1 MNFLEHIFSNLES
14 SGSRPVLQEPH
25 EGGLVAATGTE
36 LRTQIEIAR
45 GFFRSARLQKGDRC
59 VLLAPNSIRWVAA
72 DFALMAEAVIVVPLN
87 TRQTPAELAVMIRDA
102 DPRLICAGDAALA
115 DEVRVELLSSTS
127 RIAMF
132 DEIFGADA
140 STKSQPPHFTPPIKL
155 AASDPLTIIY
165 TSGTSGE
172 PKGVILSAGN
182 VNFMLGCIMMRLDQ
196 LMSGHAGVERVFH
209 YAPFNFAAAWML
221 LLSCLSRKSV
231 LTLSMN
237 ISRLQAEMKVAAPN
251 YFLNVPL
258 LLERVRRGVEENVT
272 KTGGIVA
279 KIFNRAKAGWFAR
292 HDAENPRNQ
301 GGLSLAVA
309 RAVIFSTIR
318 KKIGPNLKAL
328 ICGSAPL
335 SRETQLFFMMLGIPV
350 LQAYGLT
357 ETTAICT
364 LDIPGSVEPGWV
376 GSAVP
381 GIDMKL
387 GADEEIL
394 VRGPNIFPGYWNRP
408 EESAKVLRDGW
419 FHSGDQGEVNANG
432 NWRIIGRIKNLL
444 VLSSGHNVAPEPIE
458 EKLQAALPGAQ
469 QVVLIGH
476 GRSYLTAIIAGE
488 VNREVVAKEIET
500 MNAGQPHYKRIHG
513 FHVEPQAFTMES
525 GLLTANGKLRRAA
538 IAEYFAPQI
547 EALYR
552 EKRA

>member
-1 MNFLEHIFSNLES
+1 MNFLEHIFKNLES
-14 SGSRPVLQEPH
+14 SGSRAVLQEPH
-25 EGGLVAATGTE
+25 ESGLIAATGAG
-36 LRTQIEIAR
+36 LRAQIEIAR
-45 GFFRSARLQKGDRC
+45 EFFRSAGLQKGDRC

-72 DFALMAEAVIVVPLN
+72 NMALMAEGVIAVPLN
-87 TRQTPAELAVMIRDA
+87 TRQTPAELAVMTRDA
-102 DPRLICAGDAALA
+102 DPKLICAGDATLA
-115 DEVRVELLSSTS
+115 DAMRAEFPSNP
-127 RIAMF
+127 RIVLF
-132 DEIFGADA
+132 DEIFSANVAAKSSSPIALAD
-140 STKSQPPHFTPPIKL
+140 
-155 AASDPLTIIY
+155 SDPLTIIY

-172 PKGVILSAGN
+172 PKGVILTAGN
-182 VNFMLGCIMMRLDQ
+182 VNFMLGCIMQRLDQ
-196 LMSGHAGVERVFH
+196 LMSGHADVERVFH

-221 LLSCLSRKSV
+221 LLTCLSRKSL

-237 ISRLQAEMKVAAPN
+237 ISRIQDEMKVAAPN

-258 LLERVRRGVEENVT
+258 LLERVRRGVEDNVA
-272 KTGGIVA
+272 KTSGIVA
-279 KIFNRAKAGWFAR
+279 KIFNSAKSGWFAR
-292 HDAENPRNQ
+292 HDIEDPRNQ
-301 GGLSLAVA
+301 GGISLAIA
-309 RAVIFSTIR
+309 RAIIFPTIR

-335 SRETQLFFMMLGIPV
+335 SRETQLFFMMIGIPV

-364 LDIPGSVEPGWV
+364 LDIPGKVEPGWV

-381 GIDMKL
+381 GIEMKL
-387 GADEEIL
+387 GTDEEIL

-408 EESAKVLRDGW
+408 EETAKVLRDGW
-419 FHSGDQGEVNANG
+419 FHSGDQGELNANG

-444 VLSSGHNVAPEPIE
+444 VLSSGHNVAPEPVE

-476 GRSYLTAIIAGE
+476 GRSYLIAIVAGE
-488 VNREVVAKEIET
+488 VNRADVAKEIET
-500 MNAGQPHYKRIHG
+500 MNADQPHYKRIHG

-525 GLLTANGKLRRAA
+525 GLMTANGKLRRNA
-538 IAEYFAPQI
+538 ITEYLAPQI

>member
-1 MNFLEHIFSNLES
+1 MNFLEHIFNNLEN

-25 EGGLVAATGTE
+25 ESGIVASIGAE
-36 LRTQIEIAR
+36 LRAQIEIAR
-45 GFFRSARLQKGDRC
+45 AFFRNAGLQKADRC

-72 DFALMAEAVIVVPLN
+72 NLALMAEGVIAVPLN
-87 TRQTPAELAVMIRDA
+87 TRQTPAELSVMVRDA
-102 DPRLICAGDAALA
+102 NPKLICAGDSALA
-115 DEVRVELLSSTS
+115 DAMRAEFPSTP
-127 RIAMF
+127 RIIQF
-132 DEIFGADA
+132 DEIFSAAAAGKL
-140 STKSQPPHFTPPIKL
+140 SPPIAL
-155 AASDPLTIIY
+155 AESDPLTIIY

-172 PKGVILSAGN
+172 PKGVVLTTGN

-196 LMSGHAGVERVFH
+196 LMSGYSDVERVFH

-221 LLSCLSRKSV
+221 LLSCLSRKSL

-237 ISRLQAEMKVAAPN
+237 ISRLQLEMKIAAPN

-258 LLERVRRGVEENVT
+258 LLERVRRGVEDNVV

-279 KIFNRAKAGWFAR
+279 KIFNSAKAGWFAR
-292 HDAENPRNQ
+292 HDLENPRSE
-301 GGLSLAVA
+301 GGISLAIA
-309 RAVIFSTIR
+309 RAIVFPTIR

-364 LDIPGSVEPGWV
+364 LDIPGKVEPGWV

-381 GIDMKL
+381 GIEMKL

-408 EESAKVLRDGW
+408 EETTKVLRDGW
-419 FHSGDQGEVNANG
+419 FHSGDQGELNANG

-458 EKLQAALPGAQ
+458 EKLQAALPRAQ

-476 GRSYLTAIIAGE
+476 GRSYLIAILAGE
-488 VNREVVAKEIET
+488 VNRDAVAKEIET
-500 MNAGQPHYKRIHG
+500 MNAAQPHYKKIHG

-525 GLLTANGKLRRAA
+525 GLLTANGKLRRNA
-538 IAEYFAPQI
+538 IAEHFAPQI

>member
-1 MNFLEHIFSNLES
+1 MNFLEQILNNLES

-25 EGGLVAATGTE
+25 ESGLVTATGAE
-36 LRTQIEIAR
+36 LRAQIEIAR
-45 GFFRSARLQKGDRC
+45 SFFRSSGLQKGDRC

-72 DFALMAEAVIVVPLN
+72 DMALMAEGVIAVPLN

-102 DPRLICAGDAALA
+102 SPELICAGDATLA
-115 DEVRVELLSSTS
+115 DAMRAEFSSSPRVVL
-127 RIAMF
+127 F
-132 DEIFGADA
+132 DEIFSANTA
-140 STKSQPPHFTPPIKL
+140 EKSSSPL
-155 AASDPLTIIY
+155 ALVDSDPLTIIY

-172 PKGVILSAGN
+172 PKGVILTAGN
-182 VNFMLGCIMMRLDQ
+182 VNFMLGCIMARLDQ
-196 LMSGHAGVERVFH
+196 LMSGHADVERVLH

-221 LLSCLSRKSV
+221 LLSCLSRKSL

-237 ISRLQAEMKVAAPN
+237 ISRIQDEMKIAAPN

-258 LLERVRRGVEENVT
+258 LLERVRRGVEDNVT

-279 KIFNRAKAGWFAR
+279 KIFNSAKSGWFAR
-292 HDAENPRNQ
+292 HDIENPRAK
-301 GGLSLAVA
+301 GGISLAIA
-309 RAVIFSTIR
+309 RIIIFPTIR

-335 SRETQLFFMMLGIPV
+335 LRETQLFFMMIGIPV

-364 LDIPGSVEPGWV
+364 LDIPGKVEPGWV

-381 GIDMKL
+381 GIEMKL

-394 VRGPNIFPGYWNRP
+394 VRGPNISPGYWNRP

-419 FHSGDQGEVNANG
+419 FHSGDQGEVNPNG

-458 EKLQAALPGAQ
+458 EELQAALPRAQ

-476 GRSYLTAIIAGE
+476 GRSYLIAIVAGE
-488 VNREVVAKEIET
+488 VNRADVMKEIET
-500 MNAGQPHYKRIHG
+500 MNADQPHYKRIHG

-525 GLLTANGKLRRAA
+525 GLMTANGKLRRNA
-538 IAEYFAPQI
+538 ISEYFAPQI
-547 EALYR
+547 EAIYR
-552 EKRA
+552 EKRV

>member
-1 MNFLEHIFSNLES
+1 MNFLEHILNNLEN
-14 SGSRPVLQEPH
+14 SGSRAVLQEPH
-25 EGGLVAATGTE
+25 ESGLVVATGTE
-36 LRTQIEIAR
+36 LRAQIETAR
-45 GFFRSARLQKGDRC
+45 AFFRGAGLQKGDRC

-72 DFALMAEAVIVVPLN
+72 DMALMAEGVIAVPLN
-87 TRQTPAELAVMIRDA
+87 TRQTPAELAVMIRDC
-102 DPRLICAGDAALA
+102 DPRLICAGDKTLA
-115 DEVRVELLSSTS
+115 DSVRAELPSAP
-127 RIAMF
+127 RIALF
-132 DEIFGADA
+132 DEIFSANADG
-140 STKSQPPHFTPPIKL
+140 KSPTQQFTPPV
-155 AASDPLTIIY
+155 ASADADPLTIIY

-172 PKGVILSAGN
+172 PKGVILTVGN
-182 VNFMLGCIMMRLDQ
+182 VNFMLGCIMARLDQ
-196 LMSGHAGVERVFH
+196 LMSGHADVEHVFH

-221 LLSCLSRKSV
+221 LLSCLSRKSL

-237 ISRLQAEMKVAAPN
+237 ISRIQDEMKIAAPN

-258 LLERVRRGVEENVT
+258 LLERVRRGVEDNVA

-279 KIFNRAKAGWFAR
+279 KLFNRAKAGWFAR
-292 HDAENPRNQ
+292 HDTDNPRKN
-301 GGLSLAVA
+301 GGISLAIA
-309 RAVIFSTIR
+309 RAIVFPTIR
-318 KKIGPNLKAL
+318 RKIGPNLKAL

-335 SRETQLFFMMLGIPV
+335 TRDTQLFFMMLGIPV

-364 LDIPGSVEPGWV
+364 LDIPGKVEPGWV

-381 GIDMKL
+381 GVEMKL

-419 FHSGDQGEVNANG
+419 FHSGDQGELNANG

-458 EKLQAALPGAQ
+458 EKLQATLPGAQ

-476 GRSYLTAIIAGE
+476 GRSYLTAIVAGE

-500 MNAGQPHYKRIHG
+500 MNSGQPHYKRIHG
-513 FHVEPQAFTMES
+513 FHIESQAFTMEG
-525 GLLTANGKLRRAA
+525 GLMTANGKLRRNA

>member
-1 MNFLEHIFSNLES
+1 MNFLEHIFKNLES
-14 SGSRPVLQEPH
+14 SDGRPVLQEPH
-25 EGGLVAATGTE
+25 ESGLVAATAGE
-36 LRTQIEIAR
+36 LRGQIEIAR
-45 GFFRSARLQKGDRC
+45 TFFRNAGLKKGDRC

-72 DFALMAEAVIVVPLN
+72 DMALMADGVIVVPLN
-87 TRQTPAELAVMIRDA
+87 TRQTTTEVAVMIRDA

-115 DEVRVELLSSTS
+115 EAVRAEFPSGP
-127 RIAMF
+127 RIALF
-132 DEIFGADA
+132 DEIFRADGASKAPAFA
-140 STKSQPPHFTPPIKL
+140 SPAQL
-155 AASDPLTIIY
+155 ADTDPLTIIY

-172 PKGVILSAGN
+172 PKGVILTVGN
-182 VNFMLGCIMMRLDQ
+182 VNFMLGCIMARLDQ
-196 LMSGHAGVERVFH
+196 LMSGHSDVERVFH

-237 ISRLQAEMKVAAPN
+237 ISRLQTEMQIAAPN

-258 LLERVRRGVEENVT
+258 LLERVRRGVEDNVV
-272 KTGGIVA
+272 KTGGLVA
-279 KIFNRAKAGWFAR
+279 KIFNRAKASCFAR
-292 HDAENPRNQ
+292 HNAENPRGQNRF
-301 GGLSLAVA
+301 SLLIA
-309 RAVIFSTIR
+309 RAVIFPTIR

-364 LDIPGSVEPGWV
+364 LDIPGRVEPGWV

-381 GIDMKL
+381 GIEMKL

-394 VRGPNIFPGYWNRP
+394 VRGPNIFPGYWRRP
-408 EESAKVLRDGW
+408 DDTAKALRDGW
-419 FHSGDQGEVNANG
+419 FHTGDQGELNANG

-444 VLSSGHNVAPEPIE
+444 VLSSGHNVAPEPME
-458 EKLQAALPGAQ
+458 EKLQTMLPGAQ

-476 GRSYLTAIIAGE
+476 GRSYLTAIITGD
-488 VNREVVAKEIET
+488 VNRENVAKEIEA

-513 FHVEPQAFTMES
+513 FHIESQAFTMES
-525 GLLTANGKLRRAA
+525 GLMTANGKLRRNA
-538 IAEYFAPQI
+538 IAEHFAHQI